1 VPALDQQNYIT
12 QITARLADDQRIRA
26 LLLSGSFGR
35 GTADAY
41 SDVDLLALIARD
53 SQEAVMSGWRETLET
68 IAPIVYFNRLPFA
81 PVLNAITDAWLR
93 CDLQVQPVTET
104 RGLTQDRYKVLI
116 DRDGIY
122 PALPATS
129 PLMPTEPRQLAGI
142 VSEFIRILG
151 LLHVA
156 DGRREYELATT
167 GTGMMRG
174 LLTNLLILEMERGD
188 QGGML
193 HLSRKIDAARM
204 QLLLDLPVAAP
215 DRATILVANAALAK
229 AFFPRAKSFAQHI
242 GMPWPAD
249 FEAATRAK
257 LTADVRDGDWNW

>member
-116 DRDGIY
+116 DRDGIFTPPCPPLRRSCPPSRASS
-122 PALPATS
+122 PASSANSSASSASSTS
-129 PLMPTEPRQLAGI
+129 PT
-142 VSEFIRILG
+142 
-151 LLHVA
+151 
-156 DGRREYELATT
+156 
-167 GTGMMRG
+167 
-174 LLTNLLILEMERGD
+174 
-188 QGGML
+188 
-193 HLSRKIDAARM
+193 AAANTS
-204 QLLLDLPVAAP
+204 LPPPAP
-215 DRATILVANAALAK
+215 A
-229 AFFPRAKSFAQHI
+229 
-242 GMPWPAD
+242 
-249 FEAATRAK
+249 
-257 LTADVRDGDWNW
+257 

>member
-1 VPALDQQNYIT
+1 
-12 QITARLADDQRIRA
+12 
-26 LLLSGSFGR
+26 
-35 GTADAY
+35 
-41 SDVDLLALIARD
+41 
-53 SQEAVMSGWRETLET
+53 
-68 IAPIVYFNRLPFA
+68 
-81 PVLNAITDAWLR
+81 
-93 CDLQVQPVTET
+93 
-104 RGLTQDRYKVLI
+104 
-116 DRDGIY
+116 
-122 PALPATS
+122 
-129 PLMPTEPRQLAGI
+129 MPTEPRQLAGI

-151 LLHVA
+151 RLHVA
-156 DGRREYELATT
+156 DGRLEYELATT

-229 AFFPRAKSFAQHI
+229 AFFPRAKAFAQHI
-242 GMPWPAD
+242 AMPWPED

-257 LTADVRDGDWNW
+257 LTADVPDGDWNW